1 MIQSA
6 DSVRQTAITQQL
18 LWDQNV
24 AHARCCVDVYMLIEG
39 REQTAEKNASV
50 QEAQHVA
57 LNTNIGE
64 KLVEN
69 KFRIRHLWIT

>member
-1 MIQSA
+1 
-6 DSVRQTAITQQL
+6 
-18 LWDQNV
+18 
-24 AHARCCVDVYMLIEG
+24 MLIEG